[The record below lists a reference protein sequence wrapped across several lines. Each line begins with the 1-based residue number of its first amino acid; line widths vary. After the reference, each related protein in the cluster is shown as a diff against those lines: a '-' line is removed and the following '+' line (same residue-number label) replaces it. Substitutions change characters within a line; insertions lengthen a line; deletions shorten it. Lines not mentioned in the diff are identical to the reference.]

1 MISRPRILGVALGVL
16 LAPLPLGAQDGLT
29 QARALFSRGRFD
41 SALTVI
47 RREADNRP
55 DHAETQYWLGRI
67 AADQLSRSGGISL
80 VMNAARSRTGFS
92 RAVELEP
99 NNLDYLEGLARF
111 LVIAPAMAGGNRDSA
126 IVLAERV
133 RRERP
138 AEGTGLLA
146 EFLVRGDDRE
156 KVRADSLVAALDRAN
171 PSDPNTLRVVAEH
184 WNRRD
189 RPGQAL
195 VASER
200 LAARVPDDY
209 VPHAMAGRSL
219 VLLGREPR
227 RAQAHLRQAIRRWGP
242 QIRWSGSYALE
253 ALWWWLGQTYVQ
265 LGNADSARVCYEEA
279 LRINSG
285 FEQARRSLDSLAR
298 R

>member
-16 LAPLPLGAQDGLT
+16 LAPLPLGAQDGLA
-29 QARALFSRGRFD
+29 QARALFNRGRFD
-41 SALTVI
+41 SALTLI

-67 AADQLSRSGGISL
+67 AANQLSRSSGIAL
-80 VMNAARSRTGFS
+80 VMNAGRSRAGFS
-92 RAVELEP
+92 RAVQLEP
-99 NNLDYLEGLARF
+99 ANLDYLEGLARF
-111 LVIAPAMAGGNRDSA
+111 LAIAPGIAGGNRDSA
-126 IVLAERV
+126 IALAERV

-138 AEGTGLLA
+138 VEGTGLLA
-146 EFLVRGDDRE
+146 EFLASGDDRD

-171 PSDPNTLRVVAEH
+171 PSDLNTLRVVAEH

-195 VASER
+195 VAAER
-200 LAARVPDDY
+200 LAARAPDDY
-209 VPHAMAGRSL
+209 VPHAMVGRNL

-227 RAQAHLRQAIRRWGP
+227 RAQAHLRQAIGRWGP
-242 QIRWSGSYALE
+242 QIRWSGSYSLE
-253 ALWWWLGQTYVQ
+253 ALWWRLGQTYVQ
-265 LGNADSARVCYEEA
+265 LGNADSARVCYAEA

>member
-1 MISRPRILGVALGVL
+1 MFGLKVAAVALGVL

-29 QARALFSRGRFD
+29 QARALFNRGHFD
-41 SALTVI
+41 SALTLI

-55 DHAETQYWLGRI
+55 NHAETQYWLGRI

-80 VMNAARSRTGFS
+80 VMNAARSRAGFS
-92 RAVELEP
+92 RAVQLEP

-111 LVIAPAMAGGNRDSA
+111 LAIAPGMAGGNRDSA

-138 AEGTGLLA
+138 VEGTGLLA
-146 EFLVRGDDRE
+146 EFLVRGDARQNF
-156 KVRADSLVAALDRAN
+156 RADSLVAALDRAN
-171 PSDPNTLRVVAEH
+171 PSDPNALRVVAEH

-189 RPGQAL
+189 RPAQAL
-195 VASER
+195 AASER
-200 LAARVPDDY
+200 LAARQPDDY
-209 VPHAMAGRSL
+209 VPHAMVGRNL
-219 VLLGREPR
+219 VLLRREPR
-227 RAQAHLRQAIRRWGP
+227 RAQAHLRQAIGRWGP
-242 QIRWSGSYALE
+242 QVRWSGGYPLE
-253 ALWWWLGQTYVQ
+253 ALWWRLGQTYVQ

-285 FEQARRSLDSLAR
+285 FEQARRSLDSLVR